1 MIMRIL
7 LLLTITFV
15 VSLPAQTIYSQR
27 IKGMRIDGMGE
38 AKFPVV
44 LLDSLPVTISFDV
57 DGTKPENFHVKI
69 FHCDKDWNITR
80 SSFIND
86 EFRNFSK
93 NQISFEEAPV
103 GVRTYRWTYTLRI
116 PEGGDKNNTQSLH
129 ISGMNDFEKLPQS
142 GNYKFE
148 VWNDDQNELVAEGK
162 FFAAEKVEDS
172 ALTVYNRYLP
182 SETSP
187 QNQVNK
193 AVLSFTVPPPQV
205 NDASPIYST
214 SIKIVDV
221 YRNREI
227 EFPHRIDTDDR
238 NPNTFIDG
246 YGTNNLKFVIDN
258 LQPGNEY
265 RRLDEQTVD
274 LYSLAEVLRKKD
286 GADLSRWMFQGHGDQ
301 NGISTPVAGNRY
313 ADYIQFQ
320 FELGRPEENSNEKIY
335 VVGDF
340 NGWKVDE
347 QWRLHYDEAT
357 KHYKLLALLRRGTY
371 DYQYILNGND
381 WITLEGNDWRT
392 VNVYT
397 ALLYYHDPRFGGFDR
412 ILLAAQAKSPG
423 GLKANS
429 Q

>member
-1 MIMRIL
+1 MRIL
-7 LLLTITFV
+7 LLLIITITFV
-15 VSLPAQTIYSQR
+15 VSLPAQTIHSQR
-27 IKGMRIDGMGE
+27 IKGMRINGMGG

-57 DGTKPENFHVKI
+57 DGTKPENFRVKI

-93 NQISFEEAPV
+93 NRIPFEEATV
-103 GVRTYRWTYTLRI
+103 GVRTYRWTYMLRI
-116 PEGGDKNNTQSLH
+116 PGGGGQT
-129 ISGMNDFEKLPQS
+129 GVNDFEKIPYS

-148 VWNDDQNELVAEGK
+148 VWNDDQNELSAEGK
-162 FFAAEKVEDS
+162 FFAAEKMSNS
-172 ALTVYNRYLP
+172 ALDVFNRYLP
-182 SETSP
+182 SEISP
-187 QNQVNK
+187 KNQVNK
-193 AVLSFTVPPPQV
+193 AILSFTVPSPQAH
-205 NDASPIYST
+205 DASPIYST

-227 EFPHRIDTDDR
+227 EFPHHIDADDQH
-238 NPNTFIDG
+238 PNTFIDG

-265 RRLDEQTVD
+265 RRLDEQSVD

-301 NGISTPVAGNRY
+301 NGISTLVTGNRY

-357 KHYKLLALLRRGTY
+357 MHYKLLALLRRGTY
-371 DYQYILNGND
+371 DYQYVLNGND

-423 GLKANS
+423 GMEANS

>member
-1 MIMRIL
+1 MRIL
-7 LLLTITFV
+7 LLLIITCV

-27 IKGMRIDGMGE
+27 IKGMRINGMGD

-57 DGTKPENFHVKI
+57 DGTKPENFRVKI

-93 NQISFEEAPV
+93 NQIPFEEAAV
-103 GVRTYRWTYTLRI
+103 GVGTYRWTHMLRI
-116 PEGGDKNNTQSLH
+116 PGGGDKT
-129 ISGMNDFEKLPQS
+129 GMNDFEKLQYS

-148 VWNDDQNELVAEGK
+148 VWSDDQNELVAEGK
-162 FFAAEKVEDS
+162 FFAAEKVENS
-172 ALTVYNRYLP
+172 ALTIYNRYLP

-187 QNQVNK
+187 QNQVHK
-193 AVLSFTVPPPQV
+193 AMLSFSVPSPQL
-205 NDASPIYST
+205 NDASAIYST

-227 EFPHRIDTDDR
+227 EFPHRIDADDR

-265 RRLDEQTVD
+265 RRLDAQSVD

-301 NGISTPVAGNRY
+301 NGISTLVTGNRY
-313 ADYIQFQ
+313 ADYIQLQ
-320 FELGRPEENSNEKIY
+320 FELGRPEENRNEKIY

-357 KHYKLLALLRRGTY
+357 MHYKLLALLRRGTY
-371 DYQYILNGND
+371 DYQYVLNGND

-423 GLKANS
+423 GMEANS